1 MSFKRMISMERTD
14 AEKAEERIRDQYPP
28 AISDM
33 PDVPYGLCL
42 RLTETELDKLGIEL
56 DEEVRVGDVIHIS
69 GLAKVTACRV
79 EDTSGGRK
87 ECLELAITDLAVED
101 ESEEEPE
108 EPRKGKK

>member
-1 MSFKRMISMERTD
+1 MTFRRMISMERTD
-14 AEKAEERIRDQYPP
+14 AEKAQERIRDEYPP
-28 AISDM
+28 AISNM

-42 RLTETELDKLGIEL
+42 RLTEVELDKMGIEL

-69 GLAKVTACRV
+69 GLAKVTAVKV

-101 ESEEEPE
+101 ETEEKAPEP
-108 EPRKGKK
+108 KGKK

>member
-1 MSFKRMISMERTD
+1 MSFRRMVSMERTD
-14 AEKAEERIRDQYPP
+14 AEKAAERIQNEFPP
-28 AISDM
+28 AISNM

-42 RLTETELDKLGIEL
+42 RLTEVELDKMGIEL

-69 GLAKVTACRV
+69 GLAKVTAVKV

-101 ESEEEPE
+101 ETEETAEKP
-108 EPRKGKK
+108 KGKK